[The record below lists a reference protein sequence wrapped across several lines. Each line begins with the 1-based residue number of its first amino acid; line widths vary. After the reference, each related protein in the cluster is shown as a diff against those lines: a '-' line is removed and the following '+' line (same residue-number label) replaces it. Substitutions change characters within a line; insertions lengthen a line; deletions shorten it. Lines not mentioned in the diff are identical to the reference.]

1 LDDDDISKDKP
12 AGSQVKTLV
21 NKTCQ
26 GSIIGARIVSTELEQ
41 NDAWD

>member
-1 LDDDDISKDKP
+1 
-12 AGSQVKTLV
+12 V